1 MQKHH
6 AGHRMNSIIPVLTAT
21 IILVTVCI
29 KPAAAENPF
38 TVFGNQ
44 DTDTYIYYQIADAD
58 EYSEAMAMYHLEMMV
73 NVFEYRGLIWGFDD
87 LVITYDPRGSITVR
101 VPDTDD
107 FDDVIE
113 VLETPS
119 SFRIRTPD
127 KQTVITGEHLKNVY
141 TSMDYDWDGVS
152 EDKYTVCIELNA
164 EGTQLFKKY
173 TGRYVGQM
181 LEVYVDH
188 QLILTPTVGSVVDE
202 GNTVISG
209 MNKETADDI
218 TRRLLS
224 CHLPFEIT
232 RVRVHRAPTVI
243 EKLLGI
249 EPEVNGYERETLKS
263 YLDETLT

>member
-1 MQKHH
+1 MRKHH
-6 AGHRMNSIIPVLTAT
+6 AGHRMKKIFPVLAAAV
-21 IILVTVCI
+21 IMAAVCMN
-29 KPAAAENPF
+29 PAAAEDPF

-44 DTDTYIYYQIADAD
+44 DTDTYIYYQITDAG
-58 EYSEAMAMYHLEMMV
+58 EYSEALAMHHIETMV
-73 NVFEYRGLIWGFDD
+73 NVFEYRALIWGFDD
-87 LVITYDPRGSITVR
+87 LVITYDRRGEITVR
-101 VPDTDD
+101 VPAADD

-127 KQTVITGEHLKNVY
+127 KHTVITGEHLKNVY
-141 TSMDYDWDGVS
+141 TSVDYDWNGISGDNC
-152 EDKYTVCIELNA
+152 TVYIELND
-164 EGTQLFKKY
+164 EGTKLFEKY
-173 TGRYVGQM
+173 TRRYIGQM

-188 QLILTPTVGSVVDE
+188 QLILTPTVQSVVTE
-202 GNTVISG
+202 GKTVISG
-209 MNKETADDI
+209 MNKETANDI

-232 RVRVHRAPTVI
+232 RVRVHRAPTLI

-249 EPEVNGYERETLKS
+249 EPEVNSYERETLKS